1 MKTLKMKHYPLTAKI
16 VADYGVT
23 DMSNSMR
30 VEMLA
35 MEIDG
40 NNHTLES
47 LKKSPGYLSAVND
60 FNFTDEYLQ
69 ALLDWSFSLT
79 N

>member
-1 MKTLKMKHYPLTAKI
+1 MITYLPLAAKI
-16 VADYGVT
+16 ATDYGVT
-23 DMSNSMR
+23 DMADGMR
-30 VEMLA
+30 IQILA

-40 NNHTLES
+40 NNHTLKS
-47 LKKSPGYLSAVND
+47 LKKAQGYLVTVND

-69 ALLDWSFSLT
+69 DLLDWSKEIT

>member
-1 MKTLKMKHYPLTAKI
+1 MITYLPLAAKI
-16 VADYGVT
+16 ATDYGVT
-23 DMSNSMR
+23 DMADGMR
-30 VEMLA
+30 IQILA

-47 LKKSPGYLSAVND
+47 LKKAQGYLVTVND

-69 ALLDWSFSLT
+69 DLLDWSKEIT
-79 N
+79 D

>member
-1 MKTLKMKHYPLTAKI
+1 MTYLPLAAKI
-16 VADYGVT
+16 AMDYGVT
-23 DMSNSMR
+23 DIADGMR
-30 VEMLA
+30 IEMLA

-47 LKKSPGYLSAVND
+47 LKKAPGYLVTVND

-69 ALLDWSFSLT
+69 DLLDWSLSLT
-79 N
+79 SY